1 MARFRI
7 AALVGGVAVC
17 LAVGASAHA
26 VVAGPQ
32 PGPAPPPAPALAPT
46 PGFGDE
52 IAVRLITVVA
62 RVVDGAGNPVLGL
75 TPADFRVR
83 VGRREVPVAAVD
95 WVGPAEGAAAPPAP
109 APAAAGTAAES
120 ASEAPSASP
129 AAVHGGA
136 AGVAGA
142 SGAAAPGATL
152 PARAPGKLVVLFVQ
166 ADNNSPTRSRGH
178 LRTLP
183 FTRELLAALQRE
195 DSVAVVSFDSHLK
208 LWQDFTRDHERIP
221 DVIYQAI
228 HFGGTPPT
236 PAGHARD
243 ARPERPAGPADD
255 AGSGAGPSLA
265 PTFDVDAARRAATAE
280 RGLEVT
286 AEALAALPG
295 EKVMVFLGWGLGE
308 FSLGARTRAFDAAAQ
323 ALAEAR
329 VTVFALDVTEADF
342 HNLELGLQNVAA
354 ATGGT
359 YDKTFRF
366 PGLAVRQLARTL
378 SGYYALSL
386 EAAALPESGGSVEVE
401 LRDPRGHRWTVLTR
415 PISFPAE
422 IGEQ

>member
-1 MARFRI
+1 MARFWI
-7 AALVGGVAVC
+7 AALVVGLAAC
-17 LAVGASAHA
+17 LALGASAHA

-32 PGPAPPPAPALAPT
+32 PGPAPPPASAPAPT
-46 PGFGDE
+46 PQFRDE
-52 IAVRLITVVA
+52 IAVRLITVIA

-75 TPADFRVR
+75 TPADFRIR
-83 VGRREVPVAAVD
+83 VGRREVPVVAVD
-95 WVGPAEGAAAPPAP
+95 WVGPAEGAAAPPAAGDSTGAPPP
-109 APAAAGTAAES
+109 APPAG
-120 ASEAPSASP
+120 P
-129 AAVHGGA
+129 
-136 AGVAGA
+136 
-142 SGAAAPGATL
+142 
-152 PARAPGKLVVLFVQ
+152 PGKLVVLFVQ

-243 ARPERPAGPADD
+243 ARPARPASPADD
-255 AGSGAGPSLA
+255 AGGAAGPSLA